1 LTSATGNTIGL
12 RSLAKIGK
20 TPVTGPMFPALRRKL
35 KNCCALKTK
44 AYVRYAQ
51 EECGSKL
58 LTNLCAAP
66 NGYEPRFGHEGLGAD
81 KHFPKSPCI
90 AQAWTKFELLT
101 LAEKNKKAQELSL
114 KFLEK
119 GSSGLQQADVELD
132 GTLTDID
139 LGLTDAIEG
148 EEGVSAGAWT
158 LTPTFSRWTHSPT
171 AATATAP
178 PTAATLDANRVTV
191 HTSVSETCEF

>member
-1 LTSATGNTIGL
+1 MQCIKYAVNMKQNHSTHMWVHNAIYMQRVCSTHAACRCFGGELVSEYELTSATGNTIGL

-101 LAEKNKKAQELSL
+101 VAEKNKKAQELSL
-114 KFLEK
+114 KFLES
-119 GSSGLQQADVELD
+119 SSG
-132 GTLTDID
+132 TL
-139 LGLTDAIEG
+139 LAPLAGLTLPE
-148 EEGVSAGAWT
+148 
-158 LTPTFSRWTHSPT
+158 
-171 AATATAP
+171 
-178 PTAATLDANRVTV
+178 
-191 HTSVSETCEF
+191 